1 MPHRPSRR
9 LRRSPSPP
17 QDEAVGVGSSINLHP
32 EEGLRSDPQDRISKL
47 RLEGRI
53 PENTAPGFAHVMK
66 CHDSLR
72 WLLPSLC
79 GAAARAKQ
87 TSLYTMFFCTFALP
101 SEAASPAG
109 TAQTAARR
117 RSDFV
122 HIMFLYGRQA
132 LFSVVTQSEFSI
144 RGGAGYPPRQTELP
158 PRLALATPPPY
169 LPRFR
174 PHAARHTPATQN
186 SPARAGRAIAERCRS
201 GRTGRSRKPLC
212 ALRTVGSNPTLSAIA
227 DTNFVGK
234 WTGVVTNR

>member
-17 QDEAVGVGSSINLHP
+17 QDEAVGVGSSIILHP
-32 EEGLRSDPQDRISKL
+32 EEGLRSDPQDRISKP

-66 CHDSLR
+66 CHVSSR
-72 WLLPSLC
+72 WPLPSLC
-79 GAAARAKQ
+79 CAAAQAKQ
-87 TSLYTMFFCTFALP
+87 TSLYIMFFCTSALP

-109 TAQTAARR
+109 TAQSAARR
-117 RSDFV
+117 KSDFV
-122 HIMFLYGRQA
+122 RIMFLCRCQA
-132 LFSVVTQSEFSI
+132 LFSVATRLECSI
-144 RGGAGYPPRQTELP
+144 RGGAGYSPRQTELP
-158 PRLALATPPPY
+158 PRLALATPSPY

-186 SPARAGRAIAERCRS
+186 SPARADRAVAERCRS

-212 ALRTVGSNPTLSAIA
+212 ALRTVGSNPTLSAN
-227 DTNFVGK
+227 TPFNLLK
-234 WTGVVTNR
+234 